1 MIGLAVTELIETLEA
16 MRKLA
21 ARKKLHKLSEELF
34 EMRLLKEN
42 TNRLVHARHIDG
54 LKTLVNDTLFS
65 KVKLFLRLDPSI
77 DSMLLTPH
85 LHCDSTLPGLDCS
98 ASCSLP
104 SFSLSL
110 ARASFS

>member
-42 TNRLVHARHIDG
+42 MNQLVDARIDG

-65 KVKLFLRLDPSI
+65 KVKLSLRLGPSI